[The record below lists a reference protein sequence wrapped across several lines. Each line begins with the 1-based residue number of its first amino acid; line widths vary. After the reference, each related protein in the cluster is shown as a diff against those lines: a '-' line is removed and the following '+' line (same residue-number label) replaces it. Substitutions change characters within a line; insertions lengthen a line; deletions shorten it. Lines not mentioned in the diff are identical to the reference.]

1 MKTRIIVAALA
12 SLFAAQS
19 FAQSGADP
27 LMQLLQETKNARAKE
42 QAENAERE
50 SRFLQ
55 NRNEQASLLKK
66 AKADK
71 LAAEQRSETLIKNF
85 EQNEKSLSE
94 LETSLNLKIG
104 QLGEMFGV
112 VRQVAGDL
120 RGITGGS
127 YVSSQANTAGR
138 DDFLEAL
145 GRSKELPSIEKLER
159 LWFELQREMTEGG
172 RIVRYSAPTINP
184 DGTESEREVVRVGTF
199 TAVSDGKFLIFPP
212 DTDQLTEL
220 KRQPQGRYQK
230 MAANLEAAEAGPVKM
245 AVDPTRGALLS
256 VIVQAPSLSERISQG
271 AEIGYLIIGLGLFGL
286 LLALERFVTL
296 FSVGRKMAAQRGI
309 PAKNDNPLG
318 RVLLAFEKDPAA
330 DLETLESRLDEA
342 IIKETPQLEKRLSII
357 KILAAVAPLMGLLG
371 TVTGMI
377 VTFQAITLFGT
388 GDPKLMAGG
397 ISQALVTTVLGL
409 VVAIPMVFLHSVLAA
424 RSKSLVQILEE
435 ESAGLVA
442 QRSEKA
448 GTA

>member
-1 MKTRIIVAALA
+1 MPKSMTYLVGLVLLCLGTAAP
-12 SLFAAQS
+12 AQS
-19 FAQSGADP
+19 DP
-27 LMQLLQETKNARAKE
+27 LMELLQQTRNARAQE

-50 SRFLQ
+50 RKFLQ
-55 NRNEQASLLKK
+55 NRDQQARLLAE
-66 AKADK
+66 AKAAK
-71 LAAEQRSETLIKNF
+71 AEQERISNELIASF
-85 EQNEKSLSE
+85 DSNEKE
-94 LETSLNLKIG
+94 LVTLEEALNLKVG

-127 YVSSQANTAGR
+127 LVSSQPNLGER
-138 DDFLEAL
+138 HEFLEEL
-145 GRSKELPSIEKLER
+145 GRSKALPSIAKLER

-172 RIVRYSAPTINP
+172 RVVRYSAPVIAP
-184 DGTESEREVVRVGTF
+184 DGTESQKEVVRVGTF
-199 TAVSDGKFLIFPP
+199 VAVSDGKFLIYPP
-212 DTDQLTEL
+212 DTDKLTEL
-220 KRQPQGRYQK
+220 KRQPQGRYLG
-230 MAANLEAAEAGPVKM
+230 MAEDLESADAGPVRM
-245 AVDPTRGALLS
+245 ALDPTRGALLS
-256 VIVQAPSLSERISQG
+256 VIVQAPSIGERIAQG
-271 AEIGYLIIGLGLFGL
+271 AEIGYLIIALGLFGL
-286 LLALERFVTL
+286 LLAAERFWSL
-296 FSVGRKMAAQRGI
+296 FRVGAQMNAQRGM
-309 PAKNDNPLG
+309 PARDDNPLG
-318 RVLLAFEKDPAA
+318 RVLLAYEKDPKS
-330 DLETLESRLDEA
+330 DLETIESRLDEA
-342 IIKETPQLEKRLSII
+342 IIKETPQLEKRLAVI

-442 QRSEKA
+442 QRSESS

>member
-1 MKTRIIVAALA
+1 MKARILMIAALG
-12 SLFAAQS
+12 LFAGQGLAQ
-19 FAQSGADP
+19 QGDP
-27 LMQLLQETKNARAKE
+27 LMQLLQDTKNARAKE

-50 SRFLQ
+50 RRFLRERDQ
-55 NRNEQASLLKK
+55 QAGLLRQ

-71 LAAEQRSETLIKNF
+71 AAAERRSEELIAEF
-85 EQNEKSLSE
+85 EKNEKELSE
-94 LETSLNLKIG
+94 LETALNLKIG

-127 YVSSQANTAGR
+127 YVSSQPDTAGR
-138 DDFLEAL
+138 EDFLEEL

-159 LWFELQREMTEGG
+159 LWFEMQREMTEGG
-172 RIVRYSAPTINP
+172 RVVRYTAPVINP
-184 DGTESEREVVRVGTF
+184 DGTEVQREVVRVGAF
-199 TAVSDGKFLIFPP
+199 TAVSEGKFLIYPP
-212 DTDQLTEL
+212 DTDKLTEL
-220 KRQPQGRYQK
+220 ERQPQGRYLG
-230 MAANLEAAEAGPVKM
+230 MAEDLEEAEQGPVRM
-245 AVDPTRGALLS
+245 ALDPTRGALLS
-256 VIVQAPSLSERISQG
+256 VIVQAPSIAERIAQG
-271 AEIGYLIIGLGLFGL
+271 AEIGYIIIFLGLVGL
-286 LLALERFVTL
+286 LLAIERFVSL
-296 FSVGRKMAAQRGI
+296 FSIGRSMAAQRGV
-309 PAKNDNPLG
+309 PARDDNPLG
-318 RVLLAFEKDPAA
+318 RVLLAYEKDPAA
-330 DLETLESRLDEA
+330 DLETIESRLDEA
-342 IIKETPQLEKRLSII
+342 IIKETPQLEKWLSII
-357 KILAAVAPLMGLLG
+357 KIFAAVAPLLGLLG

-424 RSKSLVQILEE
+424 RSKALVQILEE

>member
-1 MKTRIIVAALA
+1 MNTRILMAALL
-12 SLFAAQS
+12 SLFALQT
-19 FAQSGADP
+19 FAQSSADP
-27 LMQLLQETKNARAKE
+27 LMQLLQDTRNARAKE

-50 SRFLQ
+50 RRFKQ
-55 NRNEQASLLKK
+55 NRDQQASLLRQ
-66 AKADK
+66 AKAEK
-71 LAAEQRSETLIKNF
+71 AAAERHSESLIASF
-85 EQNEKSLSE
+85 ESNEKQLSE

-120 RGITGGS
+120 RGIIGGS
-127 YVSSQANTAGR
+127 YVSSQPDMEGR
-138 DDFLEAL
+138 DVFLEEL

-172 RIVRYSAPTINP
+172 RVVSYSAPTINP
-184 DGTESEREVVRVGTF
+184 DGTQSQRKVVRVGTF
-199 TAVSDGKFLIFPP
+199 TAVSDGKFLIYPP
-212 DTDQLTEL
+212 DTDKLTEL
-220 KRQPQGRYQK
+220 KRQPQGRYLS
-230 MAANLEAAEAGPVKM
+230 MAQDLEGASAGPVRM
-245 AVDPTRGALLS
+245 ALDPTRGALLS
-256 VIVQAPSLSERISQG
+256 VIVQAPSLAERISQG
-271 AEIGYLIIGLGLFGL
+271 AEIGYLIIVLGLLGL
-286 LLALERFVTL
+286 LLAIERFVTL
-296 FSVGRKMAAQRGI
+296 FSVGRKMQAQRGAA
-309 PAKNDNPLG
+309 PSADNPLG
-318 RVLLAFEKDPAA
+318 RVLLAYDKDPHA
-330 DLETLESRLDEA
+330 DLETIESRLDEA
-342 IIKETPQLEKRLSII
+342 IIRETPQLEKRLSII